1 MSFIHEAL
9 KRSDRAR
16 RVLGASRL
24 EPADAT
30 LAAAPRRSRW
40 LPWIIVLLLLNLGLL
55 VWFVSQ
61 AFAPQ
66 PLPEAPQHLG
76 GEVRSLERE
85 AGTTDDADPRGAA
98 APGHATAGVPPAL
111 DALPA
116 DQRTRLPAL
125 HLDAHAWSED
135 PAQRF
140 VIIDLKR
147 RVVGDA
153 LDGGVK
159 LVEITQD
166 GVVIEFDG
174 QRATIARQ

>member
-30 LAAAPRRSRW
+30 LAPPRRARW
-40 LPWIIVLLLLNLGLL
+40 LPWLVLLLVANLGLL
-55 VWFVSQ
+55 AWFGWH
-61 AFAPQ
+61 ALAPQ
-66 PLPEAPQHLG
+66 DPLATPPHLG

-85 AGTTDDADPRGAA
+85 VGTTGVTSLPQA
-98 APGHATAGVPPAL
+98 APESATASNPPAL
-111 DALPA
+111 DALPPEL
-116 DQRTRLPAL
+116 RSRLQPL

-147 RVVGDA
+147 RVVGDS
-153 LDGGVK
+153 LERGVT

-166 GVVIEFDG
+166 GAVIEFDG
-174 QRATIARQ
+174 RRVTIARQ

>member
-30 LAAAPRRSRW
+30 LAPPRRTRW
-40 LPWIIVLLLLNLGLL
+40 LPWIGVLLLANVALL
-55 VWFVSQ
+55 AWFTWD
-61 AFAPQ
+61 AFAPS
-66 PLPEAPQHLG
+66 PAPEPAPQYG

-85 AGTTDDADPRGAA
+85 AGTTDVRPTPSAMTSPGA
-98 APGHATAGVPPAL
+98 TTAL
-111 DALPA
+111 DAFPA
-116 DQRTRLPAL
+116 DVQARLPPL
-125 HLDAHAWSED
+125 HLDAHVWSED

-140 VIIDLKR
+140 VIINLKR
-147 RVVGDA
+147 RVAGDA
-153 LDGGVK
+153 LDGGVT

-166 GVVIEFDG
+166 GVIVEFEG
-174 QRATIARQ
+174 RRATIARQ

>member
-30 LAAAPRRSRW
+30 LVAPRRTRW

-55 VWFVSQ
+55 GWFVWQ

-66 PLPEAPQHLG
+66 SVPETPLHQG

-85 AGTTDDADPRGAA
+85 AGTPDTADPRLV
-98 APGHATAGVPPAL
+98 APGQATDGMPPAL
-111 DALPA
+111 EALPA
-116 DQRTRLPAL
+116 ALRTRLPPL

-140 VIIDLKR
+140 VIIGLKR
-147 RVVGDA
+147 RVVGDR
-153 LDGGVK
+153 LDGGVT

-166 GVVIEFDG
+166 GAVIEFEG

>member
-30 LAAAPRRSRW
+30 LAPPRRARW
-40 LPWIIVLLLLNLGLL
+40 LPWLALLLVANLGLL
-55 VWFVSQ
+55 AWFAWRPVASE
-61 AFAPQ
+61 APA
-66 PLPEAPQHLG
+66 APQHLG
-76 GEVRSLERE
+76 GVVRSLERE
-85 AGTTDDADPRGAA
+85 AGTPGANAPTVAVPAPDAG
-98 APGHATAGVPPAL
+98 PASL

-116 DQRTRLPAL
+116 DARARLPAL
-125 HLDAHAWSED
+125 HLDAHAWSPD

-140 VIIDLKR
+140 VIVDLKR

-153 LDGGVK
+153 LGAGVT
-159 LVEITQD
+159 LVEITED
-166 GVVIEFDG
+166 GVVVEFDG
-174 QRATIARQ
+174 RRATIARQ

>member
-16 RVLGASRL
+16 RMLGASRL

-30 LAAAPRRSRW
+30 LSVPRRARW
-40 LPWIIVLLLLNLGLL
+40 VPWILALLLANLALL
-55 VWFVSQ
+55 AWFSWH

-66 PLPEAPQHLG
+66 TLQDSPQHLG
-76 GEVRSLERE
+76 GEVRSLQRE
-85 AGTTDDADPRGAA
+85 AATTDAADPQPSLRSDADPGA
-98 APGHATAGVPPAL
+98 VPAL
-111 DALPA
+111 DALPPDLQA
-116 DQRTRLPAL
+116 RLPPL

-153 LDGGVK
+153 LDGGAT
-159 LVEITQD
+159 LVEITAD
-166 GVVIEFDG
+166 GVVIEFEG
-174 QRATIARQ
+174 RRAKIARQ

>member
-30 LAAAPRRSRW
+30 LAPPRRSRW
-40 LPWIIVLLLLNLGLL
+40 LPLIVVLLLANVALL
-55 VWFVSQ
+55 AWFTWA

-66 PLPEAPQHLG
+66 PVVEPAPQYG

-85 AGTTDDADPRGAA
+85 AGTTDARPTPAAPGDAGAA
-98 APGHATAGVPPAL
+98 AAL
-111 DALPA
+111 DAMPPELQARMP
-116 DQRTRLPAL
+116 PL

-140 VIIDLKR
+140 VIINLKR
-147 RVVGDA
+147 RVAGDA
-153 LDGGVK
+153 LDGGVT
-159 LVEITQD
+159 LVEITAD
-166 GVVIEFDG
+166 GVIVEFEG
-174 QRATIARQ
+174 RRATIARQ